1 MRIRIAIFLVILT
14 AVYSCKKTDSGGTG
28 DLPTIEKNV
37 LSNFTDNIARAE
49 YNSMAS
55 KADYLYS
62 DLITLQSLTTDA
74 NLTRARV
81 AWQDLRSVWER
92 SEGFLLGPVKDS
104 NYDGIMDTWPTD
116 PVQMDSLLGS
126 SVQLSLQT
134 IQNLP
139 LSLRGFHPIEYILF
153 GAHGDRKPAA
163 LSQRQMDYV
172 VSLAEDLKNNCHA
185 LADAWDPNKGNY
197 GSLLINAGPGNPKYL
212 AKKAAYL
219 AMVDGL
225 RNICSEVAD
234 YKMQMPLQ
242 SEDATKVESPYSG
255 SSVADFQNNILGL
268 QSVYLGH
275 YNQDGTG
282 LKDLVANFDASLDTK
297 LQSQMSA
304 AILSFSSI
312 THYYEQAIFDQQT
325 QIHQT
330 QALLGTLKT
339 SLDSDLRPLIVNN
352 IKD

>member
-1 MRIRIAIFLVILT
+1 MRIHIALILVMLV
-14 AVYSCKKTDSGGTG
+14 AVSSCKKTDSGSPA

-49 YNSMAS
+49 YNDLATKS
-55 KADYLYS
+55 DYLYS
-62 DLITLQSLTTDA
+62 DLITLQSIPTDA
-74 NLTRARV
+74 NLTRSRV
-81 AWQDLRSVWER
+81 AWQDLRNVWER
-92 SEGFLLGPVKDS
+92 SEGFLFGPIKDA
-104 NYDGIMDTWPTD
+104 NYDGILDAWPTD
-116 PVQMDSLLGS
+116 PAQMDSLLNTN
-126 SVQLSLQT
+126 VQLSLQT
-134 IQNLP
+134 IQGLP
-139 LSLRGFHPIEYILF
+139 YTLRGFHPIEYILF
-153 GAHGDRKPAA
+153 GAHGDRKAAA
-163 LSQRQMDYV
+163 LSQRQMDYM

-197 GSLLINAGPGNPKYL
+197 GSQLILAGSGSTKYL
-212 AKKAAYL
+212 TRKAAYL

-225 RNICSEVAD
+225 RTICSEVAD
-234 YKMQMPLQ
+234 IKMQLPLQ

-255 SSVADFQNNILGL
+255 GSVADFQNNILGL

-282 LKDLVANFDASLDTK
+282 LKDLVSNFNATLDTK
-297 LQSQMSA
+297 LQSQMTA
-304 AILSFSSI
+304 AIQSFALI

-339 SLDSDLRPLIVNN
+339 SLDSDLRPLIINN